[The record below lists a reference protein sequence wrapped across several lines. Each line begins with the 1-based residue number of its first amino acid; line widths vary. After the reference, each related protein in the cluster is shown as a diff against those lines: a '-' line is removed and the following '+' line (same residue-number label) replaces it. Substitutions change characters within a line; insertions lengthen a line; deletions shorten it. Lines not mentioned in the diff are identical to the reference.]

1 MKQKKY
7 YYIIKGELV
16 MNKLLTLSAAACV
29 LFSGAF
35 AVQAQQT
42 TNKKVTVVKAQST
55 ADGSSQIAESPLE
68 ECVVSLPSPRDLV
81 AVSSSKS
88 EYLKGINGVEGK
100 NEHTQVWSAEVSIS
114 FKVRQTF
121 VLIIT
126 TNSIEAKDPVRDKQT
141 REVIK
146 THTVTS
152 DPGAGD
158 IFAGRSNRKY
168 YYSTEEAAI
177 SSAKKRAEAWIQ
189 QLQPTLCG
197 K

>member
-1 MKQKKY
+1 MKKF
-7 YYIIKGELV
+7 L
-16 MNKLLTLSAAACV
+16 MLSIAACV
-29 LFSGAF
+29 LFSGAVL
-35 AVQAQQT
+35 AAQAQTT

-55 ADGSSQIAESPLE
+55 ADGSSQIVESPLE
-68 ECVVSLPSPRDLV
+68 ECVVSLPPPKDLI
-81 AVSSSKS
+81 AVSSSRS
-88 EYLKGINGVEGK
+88 EYLKGINGEEGK
-100 NEHTQVWSAEVSIS
+100 NGHTQVWSAEVSIS

-126 TNSIEAKDPVRDKQT
+126 TSSIEGQEPVRDKQT

-168 YYSTEEAAI
+168 YYSTEEAAMN
-177 SSAKKRAEAWIQ
+177 SAKKRAEAWIQ
-189 QLQPTLCG
+189 QLQPTLCAGAG